1 MVKKDK
7 QEANTWRDKMKEF
20 GGGNF
25 TFLSEDG
32 ETLTFIVV
40 GLPILLISKFKGK
53 ENQRVGCP
61 IVTDE
66 GYQLF
71 VTGKRLAR
79 KLSKHEAVFNT
90 SALMVTRHGEAGD
103 IDATYNVTVLPE
115 PETFERLQAIKA
127 TDFEERMIAD
137 SVDEVKD
144 VLDN

>member
-1 MVKKDK
+1 MAKEK
-7 QEANTWRDKMKEF
+7 QEKQATWKDKMKEF

-40 GLPILLISKFKGK
+40 GLPQLLVSKYKGK
-53 ENQRVGCP
+53 ENERIGCP
-61 IVTDE
+61 VVTDE

-79 KLSKHEAVFNT
+79 KISKHESAFAT
-90 SALMVTRHGEAGD
+90 SALMVTRHGESGD
-103 IDATYNVTVLPE
+103 INATYNVTVLPE
-115 PETFERLQAIKA
+115 PETFTRLYAIKA
-127 TDFEERMIAD
+127 TDFEESMIAE
-137 SVDEVKD
+137 SVSEASK